1 MDIKK
6 NLLWNTVGSIFY
18 SMCQW
23 VITIIVVYVAS
34 YEEAGYLSLAMTMS
48 SSFSAISL
56 FSMRNFQVSDVR
68 GEFATTQYVSSRI
81 WTCGIAFTV
90 CAICAVFGNST
101 YQMLCIDAFML
112 LRVAEAM
119 ADVLHGVNQK
129 HDRYN
134 IIGISYILRGIITVG
149 VFSCGLLL
157 VDNLWLILFLMA
169 GINLLVVLCFDWKQ
183 TGRLE
188 PIRIEMKDRAIME
201 LLKKCVPLVIF
212 SFLLSLENLIPKGV
226 LKMCYDTEILGVYS
240 TIASPV
246 LVIQVFASVAF
257 SPYLPK
263 LSQIYNDG
271 NKKVFR
277 KYLHNVY
284 MLLGIFGVVVAAGA
298 KLFGRWGLRL
308 LLGESILEYSF
319 LLMPIVYTAFL
330 TGVVWVVSAIVI
342 LLRKIKTLLI
352 TILVDFAFC
361 VIITYPV
368 IARLGANG
376 VSVVQILSLSILT
389 LLLVV
394 ICEREARI

>member
-1 MDIKK
+1 MDIRK

-34 YEEAGYLSLAMTMS
+34 YEDAGYLSLAMTMS

-90 CAICAVFGNST
+90 CAFCAVFGNST
-101 YQMLCIDAFML
+101 YQMLCIDAFMF

-134 IIGISYILRGIITVG
+134 LIGISYILRGIITVG
-149 VFSCGLLL
+149 VFSFGLLL

-169 GINLLVVLCFDWKQ
+169 GMNFLVVVCFDWKQ
-183 TGRLE
+183 TGKLE
-188 PIRIEMKDRAIME
+188 AIKINLKEREIVE

-212 SFLLSLENLIPKGV
+212 SFLLSLENLIPKDV
-226 LKMCYDTEILGVYS
+226 LKLCYDTETLGIYS

-246 LVIQVFASVAF
+246 LVVQLFASVVF
-257 SPYLPK
+257 SPFLPK
-263 LSQIYNDG
+263 FSQIYNDG
-271 NKKVFR
+271 KIDVFR
-277 KYLHNVY
+277 KLLHKVY
-284 MLLGIFGVVVAAGA
+284 MFLGIFGVVVSVGA
-298 KLFGRWGLRL
+298 MLLGRWGLRL
-308 LLGESILEYSF
+308 LLGESILDYYYLF
-319 LLMPIVYTAFL
+319 MPIVFTALL
-330 TGVVWVVSAIVI
+330 TGIVWIISAIVI
-342 LLRKIKTLLI
+342 LLRKIKALLI
-352 TILVDFAFC
+352 AILADFVIC
-361 VIITYPV
+361 VIITYP
-368 IARLGANG
+368 IISGFGANG
-376 VSVVQILSLSILT
+376 VSIVQIISLSILA
-389 LLLVV
+389 LFLIA
-394 ICEREARI
+394 ICEREARR